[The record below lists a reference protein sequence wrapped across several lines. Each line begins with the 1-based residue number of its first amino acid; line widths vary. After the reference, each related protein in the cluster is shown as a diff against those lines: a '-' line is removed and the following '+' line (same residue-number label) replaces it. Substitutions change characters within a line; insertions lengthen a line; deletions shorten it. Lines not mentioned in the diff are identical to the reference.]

1 MNFFLVAASIL
12 VAFTTLFFFEL
23 RKENQDGKGFLIS
36 LFAAFL
42 SFFMLLLPTAFFFI
56 LLLIGNHYYPQAIPS
71 GGLNDLVAVAL
82 AVAAGLHL
90 SEITI
95 EKIVESRI
103 KKSQGLSFLYLYR
116 MALAWVLLLFFSNFF
131 FHLRWDLN
139 GMMVIGG
146 LYSLIGYVMHCFLK
160 KEEDVMSQNM

>member
-1 MNFFLVAASIL
+1 
-12 VAFTTLFFFEL
+12 
-23 RKENQDGKGFLIS
+23 
-36 LFAAFL
+36 
-42 SFFMLLLPTAFFFI
+42 MLLV
-56 LLLIGNHYYPQAIPS
+56 GNHYYPQAISS
-71 GGLNDLVAVAL
+71 GGLNDLISVAL

-116 MALAWVLLLFFSNFF
+116 MVLALALLLFFSNFF

-146 LYSLIGYVMHCFLK
+146 LYSLIGYVMEWFLK

>member
-1 MNFFLVAASIL
+1 MVVAVSIL

-23 RKENQDGKGFLIS
+23 RRENQDGKGFIIS

-42 SFFMLLLPTAFFFI
+42 SFFVLLLPTVFFFI

-71 GGLNDLVAVAL
+71 GGFNDLLSVAL

-95 EKIVESRI
+95 EKIVESRV
-103 KKSQGLSFLYLYR
+103 KKGQGLSFLYIYR
-116 MALAWVLLLFFSNFF
+116 MVLAWVLLLFFSNFF
-131 FHLRWDLN
+131 FHLRWDFN

-146 LYSLIGYVMHCFLK
+146 LYSIIGYVMHCLSK
-160 KEEDVMSQNM
+160 TEEDVMSQNM